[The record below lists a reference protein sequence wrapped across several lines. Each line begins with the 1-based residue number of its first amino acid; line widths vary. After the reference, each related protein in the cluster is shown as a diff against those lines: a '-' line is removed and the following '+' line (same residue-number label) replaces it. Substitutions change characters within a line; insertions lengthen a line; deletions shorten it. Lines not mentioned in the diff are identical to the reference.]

1 MKNLALAFCSL
12 RPVQYPSHVCD
23 VREQE
28 YLLCLLQ
35 LKRILPKS
43 FDLLI
48 CENTIDDIGQI
59 KNQGLSS
66 LLSDS
71 EMCAL
76 GSDGNIGTKNK
87 GLGEFAMLK
96 AALDQSDL
104 DNYDNVSYVT
114 ARRIFTCPYVFEK
127 TEQLKK
133 NALLSNPDFLYLN
146 GNFSES
152 YKGNLFNDMFFSMK
166 SDIILKYADYSMSRI
181 DHLSENHI
189 GSEYNLYDFITEN
202 NIDYDWLEWLGMVRN
217 DWESNNNPLDISNF
231 HVC

>member
-1 MKNLALAFCSL
+1 M
-12 RPVQYPSHVCD
+12 
-23 VREQE
+23 
-28 YLLCLLQ
+28 
-35 LKRILPKS
+35 
-43 FDLLI
+43 I
-48 CENTIDDIGQI
+48 CENTINDISEI
-59 KNQGLSS
+59 KNTGLSE
-66 LLSDS
+66 LLSVS

-76 GSDGNIGTKNK
+76 GSEGNIGTKNK

-96 AALDQSDL
+96 AALDETDI
-104 DNYDNVSYVT
+104 DKYDNISYIT

-127 TEQLKK
+127 TEQLQKK
-133 NALLSNPDFLYLN
+133 ALLSNPDFLYL
-146 GNFSES
+146 GGKFSES

-166 SDIILKYADYSMSRI
+166 SDTIVEYADYSMSRI

>member
-1 MKNLALAFCSL
+1 MNLALAFCSL
-12 RPVQYPSHVCD
+12 RPSQYSED
-23 VREQE
+23 VRDTRESE
-28 YLLCLLQ
+28 YLISLKQ
-35 LKRILPKS
+35 LKRVLPES

-48 CENTIDDIGQI
+48 CENTINDIEDI
-59 KNQGLSS
+59 KNKELADFLSE
-66 LLSDS
+66 S
-71 EMCAL
+71 EMCAM

-96 AALDQSDL
+96 SALDQTDI
-104 DNYDNVSYVT
+104 DKYENISYVT

-127 TEQLKK
+127 TENLEKQ
-133 NALLSNPDFLYLN
+133 ALLSNPDFLYL
-146 GNFSES
+146 GGEFTES

-166 SDIILKYADYSMSRI
+166 SDLMLKYADYSISRV
-181 DHLSENHI
+181 DYLSTNHI

-217 DWESNNNPLDISNF
+217 DWEVNGNPLDISNF

>member
-48 CENTIDDIGQI
+48 CENTIDDVGQI

-66 LLSDS
+66 LLSES

-96 AALDQSDL
+96 AALNQSDL

-114 ARRIFTCPYVFEK
+114 ARRIFTCPYVFE
-127 TEQLKK
+127 
-133 NALLSNPDFLYLN
+133 
-146 GNFSES
+146 
-152 YKGNLFNDMFFSMK
+152 
-166 SDIILKYADYSMSRI
+166 
-181 DHLSENHI
+181 
-189 GSEYNLYDFITEN
+189 
-202 NIDYDWLEWLGMVRN
+202 
-217 DWESNNNPLDISNF
+217 
-231 HVC
+231 

>member
-1 MKNLALAFCSL
+1 MNLALAFCSL
-12 RPVQYPSHVCD
+12 RPSQYSEEVCNT
-23 VREQE
+23 REKE
-28 YLLCLLQ
+28 YLISLKQ
-35 LKRILPKS
+35 LKRVLPES

-48 CENTIDDIGQI
+48 CENTINDVEEI
-59 KNQGLSS
+59 KNKELSEF
-66 LLSDS
+66 LSES
-71 EMCAL
+71 EMCAM

-96 AALDQSDL
+96 SALDQTDI
-104 DNYDNVSYVT
+104 DKYENISYVT

-127 TEQLKK
+127 TENLEKK
-133 NALLSNPDFLYLN
+133 ALLSNPDFLYL
-146 GNFSES
+146 GGEFTES

-166 SDIILKYADYSMSRI
+166 SDLMLKYADYSISRV
-181 DHLSENHI
+181 DHLSKNHI

-217 DWESNNNPLDISNF
+217 DWEVNENPLDISNF

>member
-1 MKNLALAFCSL
+1 MNLALAFCSL
-12 RPVQYPSHVCD
+12 RPSQYSEE
-23 VREQE
+23 VRDTRESE
-28 YLLCLLQ
+28 YLISLKQ
-35 LKRILPKS
+35 LKRVLPES

-48 CENTIDDIGQI
+48 CENTINDIEEI
-59 KNQGLSS
+59 KNKELSD
-66 LLSDS
+66 LLSES
-71 EMCAL
+71 EMCAM

-96 AALDQSDL
+96 SALDQTDI
-104 DNYDNVSYVT
+104 DKYENISYVT

-127 TEQLKK
+127 TENLEKQ
-133 NALLSNPDFLYLN
+133 ALLSNPDFLYL
-146 GNFSES
+146 GGEFTES

-166 SDIILKYADYSMSRI
+166 SDLMLKYADYSISRV
-181 DHLSENHI
+181 DYLSTNHI

-217 DWESNNNPLDISNF
+217 DWEVNGNPLDISNF

>member
-12 RPVQYPSHVCD
+12 RPVQYPENVCD

-48 CENTIDDIGQI
+48 CENTIDDISQI
-59 KNQGLSS
+59 KNTGLSD
-66 LLSDS
+66 LLSNS

-96 AALDQSDL
+96 AALDQTDI
-104 DNYDNVSYVT
+104 DKYENISYVT
-114 ARRIFTCPYVFEK
+114 ARRIFTCPYVFDRTERLEK
-127 TEQLKK
+127 K
-133 NALLSNPDFLYLN
+133 ALL
-146 GNFSES
+146 
-152 YKGNLFNDMFFSMK
+152 
-166 SDIILKYADYSMSRI
+166 
-181 DHLSENHI
+181 
-189 GSEYNLYDFITEN
+189 
-202 NIDYDWLEWLGMVRN
+202 LE
-217 DWESNNNPLDISNF
+217 
-231 HVC
+231 

>member
-1 MKNLALAFCSL
+1 
-12 RPVQYPSHVCD
+12 
-23 VREQE
+23 
-28 YLLCLLQ
+28 
-35 LKRILPKS
+35 
-43 FDLLI
+43 
-48 CENTIDDIGQI
+48 
-59 KNQGLSS
+59 
-66 LLSDS
+66 
-71 EMCAL
+71 MCAL
-76 GSDGNIGTKNK
+76 GSEGNIGTKNK

-96 AALDQSDL
+96 AALDQTDI
-104 DNYDNVSYVT
+104 DKYENISYVT
-114 ARRIFTCPYVFEK
+114 ARRIFTCPYVFER
-127 TEQLKK
+127 TERLEKK
-133 NALLSNPDFLYLN
+133 ALLSNPDFLFLN

-166 SDIILKYADYSMSRI
+166 SATIVEYADYSMSRI

>member
-1 MKNLALAFCSL
+1 MNLALAFCSL
-12 RPVQYPSHVCD
+12 RPSQYSEEVCNT
-23 VREQE
+23 REKE
-28 YLLCLLQ
+28 YLISLKQ
-35 LKRILPKS
+35 LKRVLPES

-48 CENTIDDIGQI
+48 CENTINDVEEI
-59 KNQGLSS
+59 KNKELSEF
-66 LLSDS
+66 LSES
-71 EMCAL
+71 EMCAM

-96 AALDQSDL
+96 SALDQTDI
-104 DNYDNVSYVT
+104 DKYENISYVT

-127 TEQLKK
+127 TENLEKK
-133 NALLSNPDFLYLN
+133 ALLSNPDFLYL
-146 GNFSES
+146 GGEFTES

-166 SDIILKYADYSMSRI
+166 SDLMLKYADYSISRV
-181 DHLSENHI
+181 DYLSTNHI

-217 DWESNNNPLDISNF
+217 DWEVNGNPLDISNF